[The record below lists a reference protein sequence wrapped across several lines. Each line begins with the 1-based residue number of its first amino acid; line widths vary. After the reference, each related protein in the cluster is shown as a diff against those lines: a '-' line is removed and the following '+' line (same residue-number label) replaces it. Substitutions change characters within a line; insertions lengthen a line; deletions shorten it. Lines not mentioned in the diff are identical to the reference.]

1 MTAIV
6 VAVVSYNMRV
16 QISSEG
22 NFHSWVDI
30 YCVLLPHKID
40 LERRLENGLFL
51 ILLAHT
57 YFYVIAYLK
66 FQVFEI

>member
-6 VAVVSYNMRV
+6 VAVVSYNMRA

-22 NFHSWVDI
+22 NFYSWVDI

-40 LERRLENGLFL
+40 LQRRLENGLFF